1 MARISGRNKV
11 PAVVTR
17 VVTDK
22 LMAQIELEGPG
33 GICLVAIIT
42 KDAAKE
48 LRLKK
53 GKRVTA
59 LIKATEMMVIAE

>member
-1 MARISGRNKV
+1 MAKISGRNKIA
-11 PAVVTR
+11 AVVTR

-22 LMAQIELEGPG
+22 LMAQVELDGPG
-33 GICLVAIIT
+33 GISLVAIIT

-48 LRLKK
+48 LRLKR